1 MRAPARWR
9 VLAGLALTGLAFGV
23 PFTVTPVVA
32 QLAGSE
38 RVSVGDT
45 VRIRMPGGL
54 PVAAEFVQWDYDV
67 MVLGVEGLESE
78 WPVSVF
84 DMARLEVYGDRTSRE
99 GFRHGAIIGAVS
111 GMFIGAVVGV
121 LLQAGGVTDQPDQP
135 PSQLISDAFTGAGIG
150 ILSGGLA
157 GGFYKGAHPGR
168 GWIRLAL
175 PGR

>member
-1 MRAPARWR
+1 
-9 VLAGLALTGLAFGV
+9 
-23 PFTVTPVVA
+23 
-32 QLAGSE
+32 
-38 RVSVGDT
+38 
-45 VRIRMPGGL
+45 MPGGL

-67 MVLGVEGLESE
+67 MVLGVDGLESD
-78 WPVSVF
+78 WPVSLF

-111 GMFIGAVVGV
+111 GLFIGAVVGV